1 MRKQQAQS
9 RCACETA
16 QPVSLYKLTF
26 VHRYVLEDVESN
38 NERYLLD
45 AHIAT
50 GPLVAELL
58 DQSA

>member
-1 MRKQQAQS
+1 MRGIAAHAES
-9 RCACETA
+9 A
-16 QPVSLYKLTF
+16 F
-26 VHRYVLEDVESN
+26 VHRYVLEDVETN